1 MGGCDGCVIHQCVS
15 EVPER
20 DSGCCSSSRPFQLHE
35 PAALGRSDP
44 AEEGG
49 GTGEKQA
56 ERNISSLGTP
66 QLSCLDRTKGGS
78 ASKKSGEQK
87 LLKRRT
93 SQPEDKLNATSRTC
107 VRNRAWLWI
116 YSSAQL
122 KEGVRERERENRG
135 MESAEGFES
144 AAQIAHKVLNHAC
157 STDTREHKDCF

>member
-56 ERNISSLGTP
+56 ERNISSLETP
-66 QLSCLDRTKGGS
+66 QLPYLDRTKGGS
-78 ASKKSGEQK
+78 ASKK
-87 LLKRRT
+87 LLLPEAQVRRA
-93 SQPEDKLNATSRTC
+93 EA
-107 VRNRAWLWI
+107 AE
-116 YSSAQL
+116 AQ
-122 KEGVRERERENRG
+122 NIP
-135 MESAEGFES
+135 A
-144 AAQIAHKVLNHAC
+144 
-157 STDTREHKDCF
+157 